1 MAWTICSS
9 VPVTFLD
16 TTGEPTNH
24 SVAFPKATYSFV
36 LCEIRRDSMLNVRRH
51 WCEVYKCI
59 SMHGAYSVVTKCTDV
74 VVLVSLS

>member
-36 LCEIRRDSMLNVRRH
+36 LREIRRLVRVSPEAVEQVLMVH
-51 WCEVYKCI
+51 
-59 SMHGAYSVVTKCTDV
+59 DV
-74 VVLVSLS
+74 KLAPLREGGRG